1 MAKFFGP
8 IGYAVRIE
16 ERPGFYTNRIEEH
29 NQSGDITRN
38 NSSWK
43 ASPESTNDDLT
54 LNHEVSILADPF
66 AKNNI
71 ESMKYIRLMG
81 ANWKITSV
89 RVQHPRLILSIGG
102 IYNGPVAT

>member
-29 NQSGDITRN
+29 NHSGDITRN
-38 NSSWK
+38 NNSWR

-81 ANWKITSV
+81 TNWKITSV
-89 RVQHPRLILSIGG
+89 RVQYPRLILSIGG
-102 IYNGPVAT
+102 AYNGPVAT